1 MTIYRK
7 GSILSK
13 RKRTER
19 IGQLLVLAAGA
30 AQALAGERLEPFGL
44 SPRAWG
50 VLSTLV
56 ESGPLT
62 QIELASATSTDRTAM
77 TYLLDELEKRRLLE
91 RRANPADRRSY
102 LIHLTAQGKK
112 TRNEIAGQLAKQAD
126 FLLQPLSAAE
136 RSSLIDALTRIADHW
151 EMHTAPSAS
160 AERPRSAR
168 ALQALQQLAD
178 ATDR

>member
-1 MTIYRK
+1 M
-7 GSILSK
+7 
-13 RKRTER
+13 
-19 IGQLLVLAAGA
+19 LAS
-30 AQALAGERLEPFGL
+30 ERLEPLGL

-77 TYLLDELEKRRLLE
+77 TYLLDELGERGLLE

-102 LIHLTAQGKK
+102 LIHLTARGKK
-112 TRNEIAGQLAKQAD
+112 TQNDVARQLAQQAD

-136 RSSLIDALTRIADHW
+136 RSQLIDALTRIADHW
-151 EMHTAPSAS
+151 ETHAALSAD

-168 ALQALQQLAD
+168 ALQALQHLAD

>member
-7 GSILSK
+7 GNLLSK

-56 ESGPLT
+56 ESGPPT
-62 QIELASATSTDRTAM
+62 QPIDSGR
-77 TYLLDELEKRRLLE
+77 DEL
-91 RRANPADRRSY
+91 
-102 LIHLTAQGKK
+102 
-112 TRNEIAGQLAKQAD
+112 
-126 FLLQPLSAAE
+126 
-136 RSSLIDALTRIADHW
+136 
-151 EMHTAPSAS
+151 PSAPNAS
-160 AERPRSAR
+160 DLATPQLQRPDRSAQVVER
-168 ALQALQQLAD
+168 TKGA
-178 ATDR
+178 R

>member
-112 TRNEIAGQLAKQAD
+112 THNEIAGQLAKQAD
-126 FLLQPLSAAE
+126 FLLQPLSAVE
-136 RSSLIDALTRIADHW
+136 RSLLIDALTRIADHW